1 MRAIERE
8 MEFRNFPSPISTI
21 FPTRLAFLHFGSHFL
36 AREKVTF
43 IETIKFMTV
52 MIFVLIKK
60 SGTPLSRDHKFT
72 EKNEIN
78 FRHSDQEQKLCVV
91 STRI

>member
-1 MRAIERE
+1 
-8 MEFRNFPSPISTI
+8 
-21 FPTRLAFLHFGSHFL
+21 
-36 AREKVTF
+36 
-43 IETIKFMTV
+43 MTV

-91 STRI
+91 STRIWLATRNV